1 MTAPRALIS
10 TSILGAIL
18 LGGFGCGE
26 DEPPPPPPQPSTV
39 QAPAEPIG
47 EPAALTREERDL
59 LTTYDRRI
67 NAHCVRVARSLVD
80 PEAAPSPG
88 QERRAFAA
96 ADALIDLA
104 AAKPDAPLGAGQD
117 TRLFLADVLE
127 NLDGSNCDPAI
138 VAHLEQGLAA
148 IPPP

>member
-10 TSILGAIL
+10 VTVLGALL
-18 LGGFGCGE
+18 LGESGCGE
-26 DEPPPPPPQPSTV
+26 EEAPPPQPSTV
-39 QAPAEPIG
+39 QAPA
-47 EPAALTREERDL
+47 PAPPGKPSALTREERDL

-80 PEAAPSPG
+80 PEAAPSAG
-88 QERRAFAA
+88 QEERAFAA
-96 ADALIDLA
+96 ADALIALA

-127 NLDGSNCDPAI
+127 NLDGSNCDPAM
-138 VAHLEQGLAA
+138 ASRLAQGLAQ
-148 IPPP
+148 IPSG